1 MLLFPKLESI
11 QGVLKTG
18 DYTISCSNGDTNSK
32 VEKRISSLDGNV
44 KFGVLEIDQDLE
56 AQQEMKDRKFDV
68 IVAFNITYGAQRPD
82 VALSNVKKL
91 LKPGGVACFIEV
103 INPGPRLSMLGC
115 STSK

>member
-68 IVAFNITYGAQRPD
+68 IVRCSA
-82 VALSNVKKL
+82 
-91 LKPGGVACFIEV
+91 PGCGIKQHEEV
-103 INPGPRLSMLGC
+103 VETGGC
-115 STSK
+115 SLLY